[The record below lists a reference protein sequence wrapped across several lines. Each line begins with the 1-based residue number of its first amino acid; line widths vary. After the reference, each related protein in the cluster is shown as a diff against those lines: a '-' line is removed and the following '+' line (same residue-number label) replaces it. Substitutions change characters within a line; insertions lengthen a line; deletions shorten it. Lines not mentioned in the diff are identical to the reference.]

1 MTLGQFS
8 SQNGAGEE
16 RGIAFVPPCLGSSF
30 SITFTLTTMYQNE
43 FSQEFEQALGQ
54 EMEFEQ
60 EFSGE
65 NFEFNPEYLGET
77 GAQGESFETYGEMSG
92 ELNETFE
99 MELAHELLEVS
110 NEMEL
115 NQFLGSLVKKVGG
128 AVSGFAKSS
137 IGKNIGNALKAVV
150 KRSLPMVGGA
160 LGTFVGGPLGTAVG
174 SKLGSM
180 AGNLFELELE
190 GLSPEDQEF
199 ETARAFVRFA
209 NSAVQ
214 RGAAAAQNPRR
225 NVPPPVAARKA
236 LTAAAMQHAP
246 GLLRPRNANG
256 TFRSTQGAGQ
266 RRPAAGPRRQPAFRG
281 GGSYLGGNGY
291 EPTQGAG
298 GEAYSGDEQ
307 PDYGQ
312 SRQPSPAR
320 GTWMRRGRTLVIQ
333 L

>member
-1 MTLGQFS
+1 
-8 SQNGAGEE
+8 
-16 RGIAFVPPCLGSSF
+16 
-30 SITFTLTTMYQNE
+30 MYQNE
-43 FSQEFEQALGQ
+43 FSQEFEQAIGQ
-54 EMEFEQ
+54 EFEQ

-65 NFEFNPEYLGET
+65 SFEFNPEYLGET
-77 GAQGESFETYGEMSG
+77 SAQGESFETYGEMTG

-128 AVSGFAKSS
+128 AVSSFAKSS
-137 IGKNIGNALKAVV
+137 IGKTIGGALKAVA
-150 KRSLPMVGGA
+150 KKALPMVGGA

-199 ETARAFVRFA
+199 ETARAFVRVA

-214 RGAAAAQNPRR
+214 RGAAAAQRPRPG
-225 NVPPPVAARKA
+225 VSAAMAARKA
-236 LTAAAMQHAP
+236 LASAAMQHAP
-246 GLLRPRNANG
+246 GLLRPRNADG
-256 TFRSTQGAGQ
+256 TFRSMNG
-266 RRPAAGPRRQPAFRG
+266 AGPRRPGGHHRRRSHFPG
-281 GGSYLGGNGY
+281 GGYPAGASYLNVGYAGNGY
-291 EPTQGAG
+291 QPTPDAGDEDSQGA
-298 GEAYSGDEQ
+298 ESQAR
-307 PDYGQ
+307 PT
-312 SRQPSPAR
+312 R

>member
-1 MTLGQFS
+1 
-8 SQNGAGEE
+8 
-16 RGIAFVPPCLGSSF
+16 
-30 SITFTLTTMYQNE
+30 MYQNE

-54 EMEFEQ
+54 EFEQ

-65 NFEFNPEYLGET
+65 SFEFNPEYLGET
-77 GAQGESFETYGEMSG
+77 STQGESFETYGEMSG

-128 AVSGFAKSS
+128 AVSSFAKSS
-137 IGKNIGNALKAVV
+137 IGKTIGGALKAVA
-150 KRSLPMVGGA
+150 KKALPMVGGA

-214 RGAAAAQNPRR
+214 RGAAAAQRPRPG
-225 NVPPPVAARKA
+225 VSPAVAARKA
-236 LTAAAMQHAP
+236 LTGAAMQHAP

-256 TFRSTQGAGQ
+256 TFRSMQGAGQ
-266 RRPAAGPRRQPAFRG
+266 RRPGGGHQRRRSPFPGGGYPNGASYLNNSYADNGYQPAQ
-281 GGSYLGGNGY
+281 N
-291 EPTQGAG
+291 A
-298 GEAYSGDEQ
+298 GDEDSQ
-307 PDYGQ
+307 GDESQARPT
-312 SRQPSPAR
+312 R

>member
-1 MTLGQFS
+1 
-8 SQNGAGEE
+8 
-16 RGIAFVPPCLGSSF
+16 
-30 SITFTLTTMYQNE
+30 MYQNE

-54 EMEFEQ
+54 EFEQ
-60 EFSGE
+60 EFNGE
-65 NFEFNPEYLGET
+65 NFEFSPEYLGET
-77 GAQGESFETYGEMSG
+77 SAQGESFETNGELAG

-137 IGKNIGNALKAVV
+137 IGKTIGGALKAVA
-150 KRSLPMVGGA
+150 KKALPMVGGA

-174 SKLGSM
+174 SKLGAM

-214 RGAAAAQNPRR
+214 RGAAAAQRPRPG
-225 NVPPPVAARKA
+225 VPPAVAARKA
-236 LTAAAMQHAP
+236 LTSAAMQHAP

-256 TFRSTQGAGQ
+256 TFRSLHGGGA
-266 RRPAAGPRRQPAFRG
+266 RRPASGPRRQPAFRG
-281 GGSYLGGNGY
+281 GSSGGSYMSGGY
-291 EPTQGAG
+291 EPGQAAG
-298 GEAYSGDEQ
+298 DEDYQGDEQ
-307 PDYGQ
+307 QDYGQ
-312 SRQPSPAR
+312 GRPTR

>member
-1 MTLGQFS
+1 
-8 SQNGAGEE
+8 
-16 RGIAFVPPCLGSSF
+16 
-30 SITFTLTTMYQNE
+30 MYQNE

-77 GAQGESFETYGEMSG
+77 SAQGESFETYGELSG

-137 IGKNIGNALKAVV
+137 IGKTIGKALKAVAQ
-150 KRSLPMVGGA
+150 KALPVVGGA
-160 LGTFVGGPLGTAVG
+160 LGTFVGGPLGTAAG

-214 RGAAAAQNPRR
+214 RGTAAAQNQRPG
-225 NVPPPVAARKA
+225 VPPSVAARKA
-236 LTAAAMQHAP
+236 LTGAAMQHAP

-256 TFRSTQGAGQ
+256 TFRSMQGAGA
-266 RRPAAGPRRQPAFRG
+266 RRPGAGPRRQPSFR
-281 GGSYLGGNGY
+281 GGSYLGGNY
-291 EPTQGAG
+291 EPTQAAG
-298 GEAYSGDEQ
+298 GQDYQGDEQ
-307 PDYGQ
+307 QDYGQ
-312 SRQPSPAR
+312 PRQHRPTR